1 MAYQAVGGADGPCE
15 VSLSN
20 LGKEMTMESRSQS
33 ICLSGC
39 LRRTLPV
46 LVAVVFAAAP
56 ARAENQPA
64 EGGGSQMHGSM
75 PGMQHSG
82 PQADG
87 SAAASAPSTSAYEA
101 SMKKMHDKQQHV
113 GFSGDAD
120 RDFAAHMIPHHQ
132 AAVDMAR
139 VQLQYG
145 QDPQLRELAQKIISE
160 QQKEIGILEK
170 WLDGQAAGS
179 K

>member
-1 MAYQAVGGADGPCE
+1 
-15 VSLSN
+15 
-20 LGKEMTMESRSQS
+20 
-33 ICLSGC
+33 
-39 LRRTLPV
+39 
-46 LVAVVFAAAP
+46 
-56 ARAENQPA
+56 
-64 EGGGSQMHGSM
+64 
-75 PGMQHSG
+75 
-82 PQADG
+82 
-87 SAAASAPSTSAYEA
+87 
-101 SMKKMHDKQQHV
+101 
-113 GFSGDAD
+113 
-120 RDFAAHMIPHHQ
+120 MIPHHQ